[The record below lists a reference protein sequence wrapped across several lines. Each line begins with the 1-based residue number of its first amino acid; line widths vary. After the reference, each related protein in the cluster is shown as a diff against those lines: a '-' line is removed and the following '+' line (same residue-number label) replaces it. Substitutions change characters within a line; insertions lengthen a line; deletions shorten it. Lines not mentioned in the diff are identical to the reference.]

1 MNAQDQRQEWINGIG
16 KETIPSFIY
25 WSQISSNTKSM
36 YSINAA
42 KVMGYTE
49 TNIARKRKDTS
60 DKDNVRE
67 MLFNFGMF
75 SDETKEKLT
84 NLVTKHQATYEI
96 TESLVPAERNGQKEL
111 HKFVQ
116 ERVLPQIT

>member
-1 MNAQDQRQEWINGIG
+1 
-16 KETIPSFIY
+16 
-25 WSQISSNTKSM
+25 M

-60 DKDNVRE
+60 DEDNVRE
-67 MLFNFGMF
+67 MLFNFSMF

-111 HKFVQ
+111 HKFVNLY
-116 ERVLPQIT
+116 RKDCCNK

>member
-1 MNAQDQRQEWINGIG
+1 MKVSDQGQEWINGIG
-16 KETIPSFIY
+16 KEMTPSFNY
-25 WSQISSNTKSM
+25 WSQISSDTKSI
-36 YSINAA
+36 YSMNAT

-84 NLVTKHQATYEI
+84 NLVTKDQATHE
-96 TESLVPAERNGQKEL
+96 
-111 HKFVQ
+111 
-116 ERVLPQIT
+116 